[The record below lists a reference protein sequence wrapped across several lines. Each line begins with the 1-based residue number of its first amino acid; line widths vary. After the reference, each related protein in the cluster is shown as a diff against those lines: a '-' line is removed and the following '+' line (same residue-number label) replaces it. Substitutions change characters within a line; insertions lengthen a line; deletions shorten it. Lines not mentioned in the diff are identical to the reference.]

1 MTPRPRDEGGWP
13 ETDDCGVRS
22 FERSNI
28 RGIVSLDWP
37 DAGAP
42 LGLFG
47 GGLEEAVAFGG
58 LD

>member
-13 ETDDCGVRS
+13 EIDDCGVRS

-28 RGIVSLDWP
+28 RGIVSLDW
-37 DAGAP
+37 